1 MSDKILE
8 NTITL
13 LLKDGQ
19 QIKFINANTG
29 TESVRV
35 ISGGSISLSKGIVY
49 KLPINE
55 IDLDLADHYV
65 VKESQ
70 SLSAKMLIRGVSDG
84 MVTIYPIVNGVS
96 LLDGQFVGN
105 LI

>member
-1 MSDKILE
+1 MTDKILE
-8 NTITL
+8 NKITL
-13 LLKDGQ
+13 MLKDGQ

-49 KLPINE
+49 MLPINE
-55 IDLDLADHYV
+55 LDFDLADHYV
-65 VKESQ
+65 IKESQ
-70 SLSAKMLIRGVSDG
+70 VLSSKMMIRDVSKG
-84 MVTIYPIVNGVS
+84 MVTVYPIVNGVS
-96 LLDGQFVGN
+96 LTDNQFVGN